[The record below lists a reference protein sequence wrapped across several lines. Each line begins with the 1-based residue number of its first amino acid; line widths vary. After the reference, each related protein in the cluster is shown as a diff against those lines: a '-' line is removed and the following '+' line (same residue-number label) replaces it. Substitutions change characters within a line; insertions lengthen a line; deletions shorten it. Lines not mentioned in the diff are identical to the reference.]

1 VDASAAQKQPVNKT
15 CLQCGAI
22 LPSGISAC
30 RFCDSQFQP
39 IGDAERAAV
48 LPRHGGDI
56 AGAHADHRPNS
67 AAIRLPSENS
77 ADAVSGPAPTYAW
90 RNELHNRLEA
100 YRVRRRKVSP
110 NAAAQTQLPF
120 AEPVLVTK
128 RAAAVAANHATIA
141 TRVPVA
147 KLSTPRSNHPTTM
160 PVAELPALAIAEPP
174 PTSYESAPASR
185 DDDFAFTIAI
195 GRIATKPHTADGRMM
210 IDVSSSSDSDAPSDE
225 PRELTDRAH
234 DGLYPV
240 APLKDRQLAGIID
253 AAFLLFAFGGFV
265 ALFGSLGGQLTL
277 SKVSAAVYLTS
288 LAVVYFQY
296 FALFTV
302 FGATTPGM
310 MFRGL
315 QVMSFSG
322 EPPTPRQM
330 LLRSAGYVLSAG
342 ACLIG
347 FLWAIWDEDQLTWHD
362 RLSKTYLS
370 SAQTYAEI
378 ESHSGARIS

>member
-39 IGDAERAAV
+39 VGDTGRASV
-48 LPRHGGDI
+48 LPRHG
-56 AGAHADHRPNS
+56 AEQGAANADLR
-67 AAIRLPSENS
+67 AIGGGICISPENS
-77 ADAVSGPAPTYAW
+77 AVSPPEHDEPYAW
-90 RNELHNRLEA
+90 RSELANRLEA
-100 YRVRRRKVSP
+100 YRLRRRKVSP
-110 NAAAQTQLPF
+110 NAAQTQLPF
-120 AEPVLVTK
+120 AEPVVAK
-128 RAAAVAANHATIA
+128 RAVAAATSQAA
-141 TRVPVA
+141 TVPVA
-147 KLSTPRSNHPTTM
+147 ERPALVITEALSTSSSSESP
-160 PVAELPALAIAEPP
+160 
-174 PTSYESAPASR
+174 YEAR

-195 GRIATKPHTADGRMM
+195 GRIASHPHTADGRMM
-210 IDVSSSSDSDAPSDE
+210 IDVSNSSDAFGDE
-225 PRELTDRAH
+225 TRELTERAH
-234 DGLYPV
+234 AGLYPV
-240 APLKDRQLAGIID
+240 APLGDRQLAGIID
-253 AAFLLFAFGGFV
+253 AACLLFAFGGFV

-277 SKVSAAVYLTS
+277 SKMNAAVYLAALS
-288 LAVVYFQY
+288 VVYFQY

-330 LLRSAGYVLSAG
+330 LLRSAGYMLSAG
-342 ACLIG
+342 TCFVG
-347 FLWAIWDEDQLTWHD
+347 FLWALWDEDQLTWHD

-370 SAQTYAEI
+370 SAQTYAEVG
-378 ESHSGARIS
+378 SHAAHR